1 MIEGYLPL
9 LMTGATVSITVA
21 ASTLGQGALV
31 GWGLLAGPRLL
42 RRGTELYTT
51 LARGVPG
58 LILIQLI
65 HYRLPQLPQ
74 QGLGGLTLILPPF
87 ATGVATPGLK
97 AYFNEIVFLF
107 HATSPVSLLIVPDVT
122 GGACVY
128 QFYETYLVATC
139 VYLAIA
145 IVIVQ
150 AGWGWSAGCPPILA
164 CKGPSLRRA

>member
-1 MIEGYLPL
+1 
-9 LMTGATVSITVA
+9 
-21 ASTLGQGALV
+21 
-31 GWGLLAGPRLL
+31 
-42 RRGTELYTT
+42 

-87 ATGVATPGLK
+87 ATGVATLGLK
-97 AYFNEIVFLF
+97 AYFNEIVCLF
-107 HATSPVSLLIVPDVT
+107 HARSPVSLLIIPDVT
-122 GGACVY
+122 GGACIY
-128 QFYETYLVATC
+128 QFYETYQVATC

-164 CKGPSLRRA
+164 CKGRSLGRA